1 MKAGL
6 VIETIKS
13 IKNEAAYKH
22 QMYELAAS
30 LRTIERELGSQ
41 YAVYGVTSDGFA
53 ITFDDDDEVDVA
65 HFTMLLQTCLVG
77 LSEKECL
84 LLKPIIRELKLSQ
97 IL

>member
-13 IKNEAAYKH
+13 IKNEAAYK

-77 LSEKECL
+77 LSEKESL

>member
-13 IKNEAAYKH
+13 IKNTAAYK
-22 QMYELAAS
+22 QMYELAS
-30 LRTIERELGSQ
+30 NLRTIERELDSQ
-41 YAVYGVTSDGFA
+41 Y
-53 ITFDDDDEVDVA
+53 TFDDEVDVA

-77 LSEKECL
+77 LSEKESL

>member
-41 YAVYGVTSDGFA
+41 Y
-53 ITFDDDDEVDVA
+53 TFDDEVDVS

-77 LSEKECL
+77 LPEKESL

>member
-6 VIETIKS
+6 AIEVIKK
-13 IKNEAAYKH
+13 IKNEAAYK
-22 QMYELAAS
+22 QMYSLASS

-41 YAVYGVTSDGFA
+41 Y
-53 ITFDDDDEVDVA
+53 TFDDEVDVV

-77 LSEKECL
+77 LPEKESL

>member
-1 MKAGL
+1 MKSKL

-13 IKNEAAYKH
+13 IKQTAIDK
-22 QMYELAAS
+22 QMYSLAAN

-53 ITFDDDDEVDVA
+53 ITFDDEVDVA

-77 LSEKECL
+77 LSEKESL

>member
-1 MKAGL
+1 MKSGL
-6 VIETIKS
+6 AIEVIKK

-22 QMYELAAS
+22 QMYSLLQIRFAPNPAS

-41 YAVYGVTSDGFA
+41 Y
-53 ITFDDDDEVDVA
+53 TFDDEVDVV

-77 LSEKECL
+77 LPEKECL

>member
-53 ITFDDDDEVDVA
+53 ITFDDEVDVA

>member
-6 VIETIKS
+6 AIETIKS
-13 IKNEAAYKH
+13 IKNTASYK
-22 QMYELAAS
+22 QMYELAS
-30 LRTIERELGSQ
+30 NLRTIERELGSQ
-41 YAVYGVTSDGFA
+41 Y
-53 ITFDDDDEVDVA
+53 TFDDEVDIN

-77 LSEKECL
+77 LPEKESL